1 VPQEI
6 LTAEIAAERLAAF
19 VSPDYRWPAM
29 LPGWQL
35 EFIAYPDGGILMD
48 LLHPVSG
55 VFWSD
60 ENGFLEQLAK
70 SDGTP
75 ITVHELIAGGVP
87 FMTTFGTAQVSDIPR
102 EPHLKV
108 VP

>member
-1 VPQEI
+1 MPQEM
-6 LTAEIAAERLAAF
+6 LTVEIAAERLAAF
-19 VSPDYRWPAM
+19 VSPGYLWPAM

-35 EFIAYPDGGILMD
+35 EFIAYPDGEIMMD

-60 ENGFLEQLAK
+60 ENEFLEQPAK

-75 ITVHELIAGGVP
+75 ITVHELIAGGGA
-87 FMTTFGTAQVSDIPR
+87 FYDHLWHGTGFRYPA
-102 EPHLKV
+102 
-108 VP
+108 